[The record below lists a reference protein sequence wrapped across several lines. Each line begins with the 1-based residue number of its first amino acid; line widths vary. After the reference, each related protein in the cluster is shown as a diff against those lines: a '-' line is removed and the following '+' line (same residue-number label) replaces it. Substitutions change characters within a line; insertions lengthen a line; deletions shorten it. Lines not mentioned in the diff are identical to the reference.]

1 MARTKKTEPV
11 TMVVEPQEANS
22 LFLGEFEAMQEI
34 GCAVK
39 VDDFGNVVEDLYVP
53 SGESNGA
60 VFAQCHPP
68 LGVFCLTETAQVPR
82 YATEGSA
89 CFDLRADFTG
99 YETIRAYNSKNEEV
113 ARRID
118 HVNNIA
124 MFEPG
129 DRAMIPTNLIFDIP
143 QGYKIL
149 VYPRSGNSLK
159 RAITLANNVG
169 VIDSDYVEPSFVLAK
184 FDARVGGH
192 VSHGEAIA
200 QAELVPVTQASLN
213 VLETQPV
220 KKTTRSGG
228 FGSTGH

>member
-1 MARTKKTEPV
+1 MARSKKTEPV
-11 TMVVEPQEANS
+11 TIQEENS
-22 LFLGEFEAMQEI
+22 LLLGEFEAMQVI
-34 GCAVK
+34 GRACPVGDS
-39 VDDFGNVVEDLYVP
+39 VGVE
-53 SGESNGA
+53 
-60 VFAQCHPP
+60 FAQCHPP

-99 YETIRAYNSKNEEV
+99 HESIRVINSKNEEV

-118 HVNNIA
+118 HVNNIV
-124 MFEPG
+124 MFEQG

-143 QGYKIL
+143 QGYKVL

-159 RAITLANNVG
+159 RAITLANSVG
-169 VIDSDYVEPSFVLAK
+169 VIDSDYVDPSFVLAK

-192 VSHGEAIA
+192 VSQGEAIA
-200 QAELVPVTQASLN
+200 QAELVPVTQAKL
-213 VLETQPV
+213 TQMMTRPE
-220 KKTTRSGG
+220 KKTSRTGG